1 MAAFN
6 TDEYIDTTYSPL
18 SIDMILTAALTENGD
33 LALLIPVLVSLLGSS
48 DLVEVCAEKLAL
60 RITYQQ
66 RDEIQR
72 HNAHLPIY
80 SPLQ

>member
-18 SIDMILTAALTENGD
+18 SIDMILTATLTEKGD

-48 DLVEVCAEKLAL
+48 DLVEVRAEKLAL
-60 RITYQQ
+60 RTTYQ